1 MPAAARESATASF
14 FFLVGHFLVLI
25 LVAFLVHLRK
35 FEGFGCDHFELGAA
49 LIADHD
55 VAFFNFVGI
64 EIENTLAFL
73 TNWHTALLSRS
84 IKMLMVTAT
93 QRRLG

>member
-1 MPAAARESATASF
+1 MPAATVSPKASF
-14 FFLVGHFLVLI
+14 FFLFGYFLVLI
-25 LVAFLVHLRK
+25 FVAFFVHLGE

-64 EIENTLAFL
+64 EIENALAFL

-84 IKMLMVTAT
+84 IKMFMVTAT
-93 QRRLG
+93 HKRLG